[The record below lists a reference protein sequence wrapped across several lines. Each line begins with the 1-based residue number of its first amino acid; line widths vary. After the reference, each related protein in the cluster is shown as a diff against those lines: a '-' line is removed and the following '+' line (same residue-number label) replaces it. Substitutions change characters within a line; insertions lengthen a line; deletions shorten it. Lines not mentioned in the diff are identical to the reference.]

1 MDALLKKLNFKDQ
14 QALYVINPPESFLPH
29 LDAMKPIAEVKTNV
43 EPGDEIEF
51 AVFFAVTQ
59 QQLDESINKIG
70 PNLIGDSIL
79 WAAYPKGS
87 SKKYKCE
94 FNRDTGWNETGKFGL
109 EVVRQVA
116 IDEDWSALRFRKVTY
131 IKKITRSDKMILSAE
146 GKALKELKL
155 NHPHRT

>member
-14 QALYVINPPESFLPH
+14 QVLYVINPPESFLPH
-29 LDAMKPIAEVKTNV
+29 LDAMKPITEVKTSV
-43 EPGDEIEF
+43 EPGDEIQF
-51 AVFFAVTQ
+51 AVFFAIAH

-94 FNRDTGWNETGKFGL
+94 FNRDTGWHEIGKFGL

-116 IDEDWSALRFRKVTY
+116 IDEDWSALSFRKVTY
-131 IKKITRSDKMILSAE
+131 IKKITRSDKMIWSAE
-146 GKALKELKL
+146 GKVLKEGKS
-155 NHPHRT
+155 

>member
-43 EPGDEIEF
+43 EPGDEIQF
-51 AVFFAVTQ
+51 AVFFATTQ
-59 QQLDESINKIG
+59 KQLDESINKIA

-94 FNRDTGWNETGKFGL
+94 FNRDSGWHETGKFGL

-131 IKKITRSDKMILSAE
+131 IKKITRSDKMILSEE
-146 GKALKELKL
+146 GKALKERKL
-155 NHPHRT
+155 

>member
-1 MDALLKKLNFKDQ
+1 MDALLTKLNFKDHK
-14 QALYVINPPESFLPH
+14 AIYVINHPDSFLPN
-29 LDAMKPIAEVKTNV
+29 LEAMKQITLVKTSV
-43 EPGDEIEF
+43 EPGDEVEF
-51 AVFFAVTQ
+51 AVFFAITQ
-59 QQLDESINKIG
+59 EQLDEAVNLIG
-70 PNLIGDSIL
+70 PNLSGDAIL

-116 IDEDWSALRFRKVTY
+116 IDEDWSALRFRKVTF

-146 GKALKELKL
+146 GKSLKEKNL
-155 NHPHRT
+155 

>member
-1 MDALLKKLNFKDQ
+1 MDALFKKLNFKTQ
-14 QALYVINPPESFLPH
+14 KALYIIGSPSSLLPH
-29 LDAMKPIAEVKTNV
+29 IEAIKQFTEVKNTV
-43 EPGDEIEF
+43 EFSDNIEF
-51 AVFFAVTQ
+51 ALFFAITQ
-59 QQLDESINKIG
+59 KQLDEAVNLIG
-70 PNLIGDSIL
+70 PNLSGDAIL

-155 NHPHRT
+155 NHPYRT